1 MFKVIFWDDSLTWR
15 LFPTVVIHYPRGGHP
30 YKSGGDARRLALGSK
45 LQILVFLRACGME
58 GALYLHIQVSLSTVH
73 KEIYK
78 KCPDTDYTEIS
89 LGGQL
94 KLEPHLH
101 WSPLGV
107 NFYFRPS
114 IPVTFMWGSP
124 RDIIPL
130 TPTVNDGSLVR
141 WC

>member
-1 MFKVIFWDDSLTWR
+1 
-15 LFPTVVIHYPRGGHP
+15 
-30 YKSGGDARRLALGSK
+30 
-45 LQILVFLRACGME
+45 ME

-73 KEIYK
+73 KETYK
-78 KCPDTDYTEIS
+78 KCPNTDHTEIS

-94 KLEPHLH
+94 ELEPHLH

-107 NFYFRPS
+107 NLYFRTG
-114 IPVTFMWGSP
+114 IPITFIWGSP

-130 TPTVNDGSLVR
+130 THTVNDGSLVR